1 MTPATESTPVDEVPS
16 LVDKLLAQATG
27 SRPAE
32 AALLI
37 LTEALNG
44 RLLDA
49 VRLLGDN
56 DTMAEIDWPATR
68 TSTGYLSGGER
79 RLLALAD
86 SLASGH
92 PVDLADT
99 VTGLDDWNA
108 HVVVDAIAHATGVH
122 HWGYDR

>member
-1 MTPATESTPVDEVPS
+1 VTPTTETTPVDQPLS
-16 LVDKLLAQATG
+16 RADKLLNQAAG
-27 SRPAE
+27 CRPAE
-32 AALLI
+32 AAVIILI
-37 LTEALNG
+37 QAISG

-49 VRLLGDN
+49 VTLLGEN
-56 DTMAEIDWPATR
+56 HTMAEIDWPATR
-68 TSTGYLSGGER
+68 ETTGYLSGGER
-79 RLLALAD
+79 RFLALAD

-108 HVVVDAIAHATGVH
+108 RVVVDAIAHAAGVH